1 MIETT
6 QKKQS
11 MKKLVLMATLMVAGM
26 VAQAQ
31 PKVTSAYNA
40 NKEGK
45 FEDAKGYID
54 EALTDPKATEKEK
67 FWRYRGNIYANIVK
81 DSMLYAKYPDAF
93 SICLESFKKQ
103 IEIDKRKD
111 YKQEVEIELDNLK
124 ATIGNRA
131 QKKYETNQ
139 LAQAGDLF
147 LNIAEI
153 SSVKGDLDTAFFYN
167 AAFCHHKSGLT
178 EKAIKEYTIC
188 INNKYNARE
197 SYLGI
202 SDILI
207 SQGKK
212 VEAAQFLSSARK
224 DYPKD
229 AELLRAEVNIYIE
242 DKDYKKAQDV
252 LKALSDTDPN
262 NESVWFVLGV
272 TFEKENNPAE
282 AENSYLKA
290 LAIKPDYF
298 DAAYNAGALYY
309 NKAIDKGK
317 ECDAIPMSQAD
328 KFNACKT
335 ELKPMFLKAAE
346 YFEICYK
353 QDANDAQLKQALRE
367 CYLKGGQKEKANLL
381 NPNADRIN
389 KDNFD
394 RIDIDMPLSQVQ
406 SLLGQGELKAS
417 SSSENNTTEI
427 INWQSEN
434 RIISITFS
442 NGKVAVKTQVGL

>member
-1 MIETT
+1 
-6 QKKQS
+6 
-11 MKKLVLMATLMVAGM
+11 MKKLVMMATLLVAGM

-81 DSMLYAKYPDAF
+81 DSVLFAKYPDALN
-93 SICLESFKKQ
+93 ICLESFKKQ

-111 YKQEVEIELDNLK
+111 YLQDVAQELDIIK
-124 ATIGNRA
+124 ATVGQRA
-131 QKKYETNQ
+131 EKKYKAND
-139 LAQAGDLF
+139 LGGAGDLF
-147 LNIAEI
+147 LNIAQV
-153 SSVKGDLDTAFFYN
+153 SAVYGVVDTAFFYN
-167 AAFCHHKSGLT
+167 AAFCHHKAKMYD
-178 EKAIKEYTIC
+178 KAKVEYNTC
-188 INNKYNARE
+188 IQNKYNLRE

-207 SQGKK
+207 AEGKK
-212 VEAAQFLSSARK
+212 SEAVTFLSDARK
-224 DYPKD
+224 SFPKD

-309 NKAIDKGK
+309 NKAVEKNK
-317 ECDAIPMSQAD
+317 ECDAIPMNQAD
-328 KFNACKT
+328 KFNACKS

-353 QDANDAQLKQALRE
+353 QDSNDAQLKQALKE
-367 CYLKGGQKEKANLL
+367 CYLKGGQKEKANQY
-381 NPNADRIN
+381 R
-389 KDNFD
+389 
-394 RIDIDMPLSQVQ
+394 
-406 SLLGQGELKAS
+406 
-417 SSSENNTTEI
+417 
-427 INWQSEN
+427 
-434 RIISITFS
+434 
-442 NGKVAVKTQVGL
+442 

>member
-1 MIETT
+1 MIELH
-6 QKKQS
+6 KKNQS
-11 MKKLVLMATLMVAGM
+11 MRKLVMMATLMLAGW

-45 FEDAKGYID
+45 FEEAKGFID

-67 FWRYRGNIYANIVK
+67 YWRYRGNIYSNIVK
-81 DSMLYAKYPDAF
+81 DSVLFAKYPDAF
-93 SICLESFKKQ
+93 NICLESFKKQ

-111 YKQEVEIELDNLK
+111 YLQEVAVELDNVK
-124 ATIGNRA
+124 VIIGQRA
-131 QKKYETNQ
+131 EKKYKAND
-139 LAQAGDLF
+139 LGAAGDLF
-147 LNIAEI
+147 LNISQI
-153 SSVKGDLDTAFFYN
+153 SGVYGVVDTAFIYN
-167 AAFCHHKSGLT
+167 AAFCHHKANMYD
-178 EKAIKEYTIC
+178 KAKVEYNTC
-188 INNKYNARE
+188 IQNKYNLRE

-207 SQGKK
+207 AEGKK
-212 VEAAQFLSSARK
+212 AEAITFLSDARK
-224 DYPKD
+224 AFPKD
-229 AELLRAEVNIYIE
+229 ADLLRAEVNIYIE

-272 TFEKENNPAE
+272 TFEKENNVADAE
-282 AENSYLKA
+282 SSYLKA

-309 NKAIDKGK
+309 NKAVEKNK
-317 ECDAIPMSQAD
+317 ECDAIPMNQAD

-353 QDANDAQLKQALRE
+353 QDSNDAQLKQALKE
-367 CYLKGGQKEKANLL
+367 CYLKGGQKEKANQY
-381 NPNADRIN
+381 R
-389 KDNFD
+389 
-394 RIDIDMPLSQVQ
+394 
-406 SLLGQGELKAS
+406 
-417 SSSENNTTEI
+417 
-427 INWQSEN
+427 
-434 RIISITFS
+434 
-442 NGKVAVKTQVGL
+442 